1 MRISIAV
8 LLAVLAA
15 TVAGC
20 GSSGS
25 GSSGSG
31 TQTVVGARQA
41 ESGLVLVDDS
51 DHTLYTFSGSVC
63 KGACADVWHPLMA
76 DGDVVAK
83 KDSGVDEGLLGTK
96 ERTGGGSQ
104 VTYDGH
110 PLYSYANEQS
120 GEATGATMSFG
131 GEWKVA
137 RAKNPFGRQTT
148 TGVSCEPNCGY

>member
-15 TVAGC
+15 TLAGC
-20 GSSGS
+20 GGGGSGGSSSGS
-25 GSSGSG
+25 
-31 TQTVVGARQA
+31 TTETVVGARQA
-41 ESGLVLVDDS
+41 ESGLVLVDSS
-51 DHTLYTFSGSVC
+51 DHTLYTFTGSTC
-63 KGACADVWHPLMA
+63 TGACADVWHPLRA
-76 DGDVVAK
+76 NGDVVAK

-96 ERTGGGSQ
+96 GSQ
-104 VTYDGH
+104 VTFDGD
-110 PLYSYANEQS
+110 PLWLYANEQP